1 MPCGLLADP
10 RDHDVVVALV
20 DEALAG
26 ARVRRELRWRDPR
39 GCERVASVITAP
51 VVGADGAVQGGLA
64 VARDVTEERRLAT
77 RLVERERLAAMG
89 QLVGGIAHELN
100 NPLAG
105 VLAVSELLL
114 GEPALAAEGGPLGSE
129 GAALRALV
137 VRMERDG
144 HRAAATVRRLVDFA
158 RQQRADRAFVDVNRV
173 LLDALDQRRT
183 ALRAAG
189 VDLVLAL
196 DYEAPAVWADA
207 HQLQQVLLALVTNA
221 EQALAEHPGPRRLQL
236 STAVVAER
244 VRLTVEDSGPGLAP
258 GVAERAMEPFYTTR
272 AAGEGHGLGLAVA
285 LGIVREHGGQLTL
298 APTAGGGATFVVE
311 LPPADLLV
319 EGD

>member
-1 MPCGLLADP
+1 
-10 RDHDVVVALV
+10 
-20 DEALAG
+20 
-26 ARVRRELRWRDPR
+26 
-39 GCERVASVITAP
+39 
-51 VVGADGAVQGGLA
+51 
-64 VARDVTEERRLAT
+64 
-77 RLVERERLAAMG
+77 
-89 QLVGGIAHELN
+89 
-100 NPLAG
+100 
-105 VLAVSELLL
+105 
-114 GEPALAAEGGPLGSE
+114 
-129 GAALRALV
+129 
-137 VRMERDG
+137 
-144 HRAAATVRRLVDFA
+144 
-158 RQQRADRAFVDVNRV
+158 VDVNRV

-272 AAGEGHGLGLAVA
+272 AAGEGHGLGWRSRSGSCAS
-285 LGIVREHGGQLTL
+285 
-298 APTAGGGATFVVE
+298 TAGNSPWRPPPAVGRRSSSSCPRPTCSSRAIDPGRCAGVRSSMPAPPATAHRPDAVRPRRRPRDRRRGRDRVHRGTRRGGAVSRGVGAARSGE
-311 LPPADLLV
+311 RDARARGHRARAPRRPRRRHPAHRRVRVRLDAAA
-319 EGD
+319 G